1 MRTCL
6 ICEGFVEEKSIFKT
20 LPRVTSDCKPF
31 PDGGTL
37 SICKTCSLIQKYD
50 DSKWYDEI
58 KSIYENYTIYSLA
71 NGSEQL
77 IFTDDGAFPRSQKLI
92 DYFLNTVK
100 VPSEG
105 ELIDLG
111 CGNGAALNNFS
122 KRLEKWK
129 FDGFELD
136 DRNLLSYKKIV
147 NFRDLICTNTDL
159 FPSKYDIITAI
170 HSLEHVPNPI
180 QFLETIHKIAKPD
193 CKILIQVPNIM
204 TSPFDVL
211 VADHLTHFTP
221 ETLKF
226 LIEKTGFEVISLSD
240 KILPKEITM
249 IIKKAKK
256 TRVPDIE
263 TKINLDDFITDQLDW
278 LRDLTIKAEKYSSK
292 IEKFGVFGT
301 SISAMWIYGKIGKN
315 INFFVDEDPTKVGKN
330 IDDIIILHPN
340 DVPNNSQILVP
351 LSHVIR
357 SKIINRLSS
366 EGSIYF

>member
-1 MRTCL
+1 MKTCL
-6 ICEGFVEEKSIFKT
+6 VCEGFVEEKSVFRT

-31 PDGGTL
+31 PAGGKL
-37 SICKTCSLIQKYD
+37 AVCKSCSLVQKYN
-50 DSKWYDEI
+50 DSKWNNEI
-58 KSIYENYTIYSLA
+58 KSIYKNYTIYSLA

-77 IFTDDGAFPRSQKLI
+77 IFTDDGAFPRSQKLV
-92 DYFLNTVK
+92 DYFLNNVT

-122 KRLEKWK
+122 NRLENWK

-136 DRNLLSYKKIV
+136 DRNLHSYKKIV
-147 NFRDLICTNTDL
+147 NFRDLICSNNNL
-159 FPSKYDIITAI
+159 LSSKYDIISAI
-170 HSLEHVPNPI
+170 HSLEHVPDPI
-180 QFLETIHKIAKPD
+180 LFFENIHKISKPN
-193 CKILIQVPNIM
+193 CKILIQVPNVM

-221 ETLKF
+221 ETLTF
-226 LIEKTGFEVISLSD
+226 LAEKTGFEVISISD
-240 KILPKEITM
+240 RILPKEITM
-249 IIKKAKK
+249 IMQKARK
-256 TRVPDIE
+256 TNIPDIKS
-263 TKINLDDFITDQLDW
+263 KINLNEFIKDQLLW
-278 LRDLTIKAEKYSSK
+278 LEDLTIKAEKFSTK

-315 INFFVDEDPTKVGKN
+315 IKFFVDEDPTKVGKK
-330 IDDIIILHPN
+330 IDDIIVFHPK

-351 LSHVIR
+351 LSTIIR

-366 EGSIYF
+366 EDRIYF

>member
-1 MRTCL
+1 MKKCL
-6 ICEGFVEEKSIFKT
+6 ICEGFVKEQSIFKT

-31 PDGGTL
+31 PVGGTL
-37 SICKTCSLIQKYD
+37 SVCKTCSLVQKYN
-50 DSKWYDEI
+50 DSKWNNEI
-58 KSIYENYTIYSLA
+58 KSIYKNYTIYSLA

-77 IFTDDGAFPRSQKLI
+77 IFTDDGAFPRSQKLV
-92 DYFLNTVK
+92 DYFLNTVS

-136 DRNLLSYKKIV
+136 DRNLFSYKKIL
-147 NFRDLICTNTDL
+147 NFRDLICSNNDL
-159 FPSKYDIITAI
+159 IPSKYDIISAI

-180 QFLETIHKIAKPD
+180 QFLENIHKIAKPN
-193 CKILIQVPNIM
+193 CKILIQVPNMM
-204 TSPFDVL
+204 TSTFDVL

-221 ETLKF
+221 ETLTF
-226 LIEKTGFEVISLSD
+226 LIEKTGFEVISFSD

-256 TRVPDIE
+256 TRVSDMK
-263 TKINLDDFITDQLDW
+263 TKINLDNFIKDQLEW
-278 LRDLTIKAEKYSSK
+278 LQDLIIKAEEYSNNV
-292 IEKFGVFGT
+292 EKFGVFGT

-315 INFFVDEDPTKVGKN
+315 IKFFVDEDPTKVGKN
-330 IDDIIILHPN
+330 VDDINILHPN

-351 LSHVIR
+351 LTPEIR
-357 SKIINRLSS
+357 SKIINRLSG
-366 EGSIYF
+366 EGTIYF